1 MVLLIEKLPFW
12 GVFLLVSV
20 GEKNARTFAITK
32 KVDFYNRFCYDV
44 PAMFNNH
51 FGTRIMKSENIKLML
66 LTAIFTAFSFITQ
79 AQSLSARQIY
89 SYAKNG
95 NIDALKNLG
104 NAINSEDENGNTAL
118 CLALNEGNGN
128 AYRILQKY
136 GADTT
141 VKCNIT
147 YGLASGDNPYYGY
160 YPQRGYY
167 PRPKSSGTFL
177 GMGPVGW
184 TVTGVVVAAG
194 AGVAI
199 AAGGGG
205 GSSSG
210 SGKKDDDKKPED
222 DSATKDLDN
231 EPITD
236 KDEGQEI
243 IGKTI
248 EENYPE
254 SKEDYLKNSNNGT
267 IKKIV
272 KSQSAVLGISS
283 ESVSTFNALSFGG
296 NATSDIIIAQRGSGD
311 VYGIKGPQ
319 NDIDDVTDDDDGI
332 NIHNA
337 VFADFDDEEKVTGN
351 VTGNIT
357 IRNTGAGTGD
367 IYGMQVKGQAPNNTS
382 DAVNALVESKS
393 SSASATG
400 NILIENVNS
409 NKNIYG
415 IYSVGEAKN
424 AETDENAKAS
434 GNITIHNKG
443 NGNVHGIQALRE
455 DIANADATEKGESK
469 ARIDINNTGNGNVY
483 GINAYGLSLYNAYA
497 GHERREEKDKDD
509 AKATATINIEN
520 KGTGNVYGLK
530 SSSDIYNAFS
540 YYNSIATGKIRVSNN
555 GKGDAYG
562 IYGNSLIKNASA
574 HSYNSNYHATAK
586 GYVNIINKS
595 SGNAYGI
602 YSKNPGNM
610 VMNNSEDDGE
620 IQQSVIELANIGN
633 GLAVGMYS
641 KDGTIEN
648 SGDIKIHNLAE
659 GKAVGIYADGATTAE
674 NSGNIIID
682 RESYKDDMATDKTSD
697 DVTYKKKSDKGGKA
711 IGIYGAAGSNI
722 INSGTIKINDAKEA
736 YGIYAEGTNVTNT
749 GTITIDGDNNHKN
762 AIKLN
767 GGKLLQDGVIKV
779 GSDWDDIDP
788 CDDVTCGANATCS
801 VVGNSGVCQCNAG
814 YEGNAN
820 TGCTLVTAENDK
832 DVFGKET
839 TKTIGRKIEGKDEY
853 DGDGTPINYAY
864 NNSDVKLNTNS
875 ADTVIGLRIIS
886 EESANAGKADTHAA
900 SVNVKQQGNGKVY
913 GVRSEY
919 TDGFDGWVYNALA
932 EADTEISQTQNAKAV
947 STGLINVLN
956 IGNGDMYGMS
966 ATQLTN
972 ACADAYIEE
981 SGQTADATATGRI
994 HLVNNKSSS
1003 GNMYGMYGSE
1013 IMENA
1018 EAWSDEGTTA
1028 KAIGLISLV
1037 NKGTGYAYG
1046 MYARK
1051 TSTNVYN
1058 RSNKNTTSTI
1068 EIANVGSGMAVGM
1081 YAKDGKIDN
1090 SGTVKIHNLAG
1101 GTVVGIYADGNT
1113 TVTNSGTITID
1124 RASYT
1129 DDMATD
1135 TTSDD
1140 VTYNKKSD
1148 KGGTAIGIYGAA
1160 GSSISN
1166 SGTIKISRASTS
1178 YGIYAEEGATVN
1190 NSGTITIDGDND
1202 HENAVY
1208 LHGGKLLQN
1217 GVLSV
1222 TASGVSGA
1230 TTSSASLDLNDFGG
1244 TVVASDTSQFVV
1256 EGAISGD
1263 LAINNS
1269 VVENG
1274 FDTVYKVS
1282 GMIDAADTGG
1292 LNLYSQS
1299 ALFDAALENDTD
1311 AVMTMKSFDS
1321 VVENSSVADFLQ
1333 NNYTSSNNEDLFR
1346 ALKSAETVAELNS
1359 SIDDLFGKDMLSSMA
1374 FEDLSMLREVSFDM
1388 NNRLFEKEG
1397 SFALGESISPSG
1409 YDNKLGSV
1417 GRYSLN
1423 GFNNGKTSFGLG
1435 ISITDVRTTEGKKD
1449 NRRFDRSFM
1458 MSMPVGHKTHGFE
1471 LISTPKL
1478 GYTHGTYERKGL
1490 NNMTYEGRIQKRTVA
1505 LMNEARYP
1513 LDFGGIRLFPS
1524 TEFNMI
1530 GYNLKGHEDDRQYA
1544 LRMRSQNHYSVEAG
1558 LGLMAQKEFKPYKDH
1573 KFNVKGGVA
1582 VYHEFGNPYELE
1594 VGMSGMD
1601 GHYKL
1606 QDEKRGDNRTVVRF
1620 GFDYSLKDNMNVSA
1634 NWLTNIDREYRTGAN
1649 IDLKYNF

>member
-1 MVLLIEKLPFW
+1 
-12 GVFLLVSV
+12 
-20 GEKNARTFAITK
+20 
-32 KVDFYNRFCYDV
+32 
-44 PAMFNNH
+44 
-51 FGTRIMKSENIKLML
+51 MKSENIKLML
-66 LTAIFTAFSFITQ
+66 LTAIFTTFSFITQ

-104 NAINSEDENGNTAL
+104 NTINSKDENGNTAL

-136 GADTT
+136 GADIT
-141 VKCNIT
+141 VKCNVA
-147 YGLASGDNPYYGY
+147 YGLSAGDNPYYGY

-205 GSSSG
+205 GGGGSSSG

-236 KDEGQEI
+236 KDEGHEI
-243 IGKTI
+243 SGKII

-509 AKATATINIEN
+509 ARATATINIEN

-602 YSKNPGNM
+602 YSKNPDNM

-620 IQQSVIELANIGN
+620 IQQSVIELANTDD
-633 GLAVGMYS
+633 GLVVGIYS

-648 SGDIKIHNLAE
+648 SGDIKIHNLAD
-659 GKAVGIYADGATTAE
+659 GVAVGIYADGATTVE
-674 NSGNIIID
+674 SSGNIIIN

-697 DVTYKKKSDKGGKA
+697 DVTYKAKSAKGGKA
-711 IGIYGAAGSNI
+711 IGIYGSSGSNI
-722 INSGTIKINDAKEA
+722 TNMTDGIIRINGASTA
-736 YGIYAEGTNVTNT
+736 YGIYTEGGNVTNN
-749 GTITIDGDNNHKN
+749 GKIYIDDVLKTDQCMGSGCLSENH
-762 AIKLN
+762 AIVLN
-767 GGKLLQDGVIKV
+767 GGKLFQDGVLYAE
-779 GSDWDDIDP
+779 GTWYDP
-788 CDDVTCGANATCS
+788 CQSVTCGANATCS

-820 TGCTLVTAENDK
+820 TGCTLVTAENDE

-875 ADTVIGLRIIS
+875 ADTVIGLRIFS

-1113 TVTNSGTITID
+1113 IVTNSGKITID
-1124 RASYT
+1124 RSDYR
-1129 DDMATD
+1129 DDKATED
-1135 TTSDD
+1135 TSDD
-1140 VTYNKKSD
+1140 YAHIAETSR
-1148 KGGTAIGIYGAA
+1148 GGTAIGIYGAA
-1160 GSSISN
+1160 GS
-1166 SGTIKISRASTS
+1166 TITNTSDGKIYINGADTA
-1178 YGIYAEEGATVN
+1178 YGIYTEGSESSVIN
-1190 NSGTITIDGDND
+1190 NGTILIDGMSG
-1202 HENAVY
+1202 ENAVRTNGGT
-1208 LHGGKLLQN
+1208 LFQNGKLYVANNAQ
-1217 GVLSV
+1217 
-1222 TASGVSGA
+1222 
-1230 TTSSASLDLNDFGG
+1230 SSSSFAEPISLNLNDFGG
-1244 TVVASDTSQFVV
+1244 TVVASNTSQFVV

-1263 LAINNS
+1263 LAINNN

-1274 FDTVYKVS
+1274 FDTTYSVKD
-1282 GMIDAADTGG
+1282 MIQASDTDG
-1292 LNLYSQS
+1292 LNLQSQS
-1299 ALFDAALENDTD
+1299 VLFDAKLENNTD
-1311 AVMTMKSFDS
+1311 AVMTMKAFND
-1321 VVENSSVADFLQ
+1321 VVENNSVADFLQ
-1333 NNYTSSNNEDLFR
+1333 NNYASSNNEDLFK
-1346 ALKSAETVAELNS
+1346 ALKSAENVAELNS
-1359 SIDDLFGKDMLSSMA
+1359 NIDDLLGKNMLSHMA
-1374 FEDLSMLREVSFDM
+1374 FEDLSMLREVSLNM
-1388 NNRLFEKEG
+1388 NNHLFEKEG
-1397 SFALGESISPSG
+1397 SFAFGENISPSG
-1409 YDNKLGSV
+1409 YDNKFGSIS
-1417 GRYSLN
+1417 RYSLN

-1435 ISITDVRTTEGKKD
+1435 VSITDIHTVESKKD
-1449 NRRFDRSFM
+1449 NRRYDRNFM

-1478 GYTHGTYERKGL
+1478 GYAHGTYKRKGF
-1490 NNMTYEGRIQKRTVA
+1490 NDMVYDGKIQRRTFA

-1513 LDFGGIRLFPS
+1513 LNFKGVRLFPS

-1530 GYNLKGHEDDRQYA
+1530 GYNIKGHEDSQQYA
-1544 LRMRSQNHYSVEAG
+1544 LRMKSQNHYSVEAG
-1558 LGLMAQKEFKPYKDH
+1558 LGLMAQKEFKPYKGH
-1573 KFNVKGGVA
+1573 KFNVNGGVA
-1582 VYHEFGNPYELE
+1582 VYHEFSNPYELE
-1594 VGMSGMD
+1594 VGMSDMD
-1601 GHYKL
+1601 GYYKL
-1606 QDEKRGDNRTVVRF
+1606 QDEKRGENRTVVRF
-1620 GFDYSLKDNMNVSA
+1620 GFDYSLKDKMNVSA
-1634 NWLTNIDREYRTGAN
+1634 NLMTNIDHEYRSGAN